1 MEIERKE
8 WTLEEYV
15 HGGVPTSRHL
25 KLRTSGMGVSGVDVP
40 DGHVLLRLHW
50 LSVDPY
56 LRARLGSQR
65 DGLYFPPFELHKPV
79 TTFGIGEVLATKD
92 SSFGV
97 GEMVLNTIAPVS
109 EYSTAPAQALRKIE
123 IAPDSGVS
131 ALDYLSALGIPGFAA
146 WIGITVIGDPK
157 PGENVFISAAAGGV
171 GLVAGQLAKLKGCR
185 VVGSVG
191 SDAKVKFLKEEIG
204 YDEAFN
210 YNAETD
216 YDAALSKYF
225 PDGIDIYLDNVG
237 GRMLEA
243 VLNHLNT
250 HARIPLCGMIS
261 QYNQVW
267 TERFGVRNLLNLVG
281 KEARMEGFLLDW
293 NRFGEFVEEMTGHI
307 KQRKIVSKYE
317 IYHGTE
323 SFLESI
329 QSMFTSSNAGK
340 VIIQVNGDAK
350 A

>member
-1 MEIERKE
+1 MEVERKE

-25 KLRTSGMGVSGVDVP
+25 QLRTSTMGVSKDDVP

-79 TTFGIGEVLATKD
+79 TTFGIGEVLETKH
-92 SSFGV
+92 SSFNA

-109 EYSTAPAQALRKIE
+109 EYCTVPADALRKIE
-123 IAPDSGVS
+123 LGPDSGVS

-146 WIGITVIGDPK
+146 WIGITVIGNPK

-171 GLVAGQLAKLKGCR
+171 GIVAGQLAKLKGCR

-204 YDEAFN
+204 YDDAFN
-210 YNAETD
+210 YNVETD
-216 YDAALSKYF
+216 YDAALSKFF
-225 PDGIDIYLDNVG
+225 PDGIDIYFDNVG
-237 GRMLEA
+237 GQMLEA
-243 VLNHLNT
+243 VVNHLNT

-267 TERFGVRNLLNLVG
+267 TDRFGVRNLLNLVG
-281 KEARMEGFLLDW
+281 KQARMEGFMLDW
-293 NRFGEFVEEMTGHI
+293 NRFGEFVEEMTGYI
-307 KQRKIVSKYE
+307 KQRKIVSKHE
-317 IYHGTE
+317 IYRGTE

-340 VIIQVNGDAK
+340 VIIQVNDEAK

>member
-1 MEIERKE
+1 MEVERKE

-25 KLRTSGMGVSGVDVP
+25 KLRTSSMVVSKDDVP

-56 LRARLGSQR
+56 LRSRMGSQR

-79 TTFGIGEVLATKD
+79 TTFGIGEVLETKH

-97 GEMVLNTIAPVS
+97 GEMVLNTVAPVT
-109 EYSTAPAQALRKIE
+109 EYCTVPAHALRKIE
-123 IAPDSGVS
+123 LEPDSGVS

-171 GLVAGQLAKLKGCR
+171 GIVAGQLAKLKGCR

-191 SDAKVKFLKEEIG
+191 SDAKVKLLKEEIG
-204 YDEAFN
+204 YDDVFN
-210 YNAETD
+210 YNVETD

-250 HARIPLCGMIS
+250 RARIPLCGMIS

-267 TERFGVRNLLNLVG
+267 TERFGVRNLLNMVG
-281 KEARMEGFLLDW
+281 KEARMEGFMLDW
-293 NRFGEFVEEMTGHI
+293 NRFGEFAEEMAGYI
-307 KQRKIVSKYE
+307 KQRKIVTKHE
-317 IYHGTE
+317 IYRGTE

-329 QSMFTSSNAGK
+329 QSLFASSNAGK
-340 VIIQVNGDAK
+340 VIIQASEDAK